1 MDLYFSPLSC
11 PVSSRITLYEAGA
24 EAKFHRVNT
33 QTGKTEAGDDYR
45 RINPKGMVPALRT
58 DDGQVLTENAAIL
71 QYIAD
76 RYPAAGLAPTGFG
89 RYRLQEWL
97 SFIGTELHKMAFTP
111 LLSPRFDDAAKAT
124 ARETAGRHFA
134 YLDAHL
140 EDRQWLL
147 DDFSVADAYMAAILT
162 WADYVKIDFAA
173 YPHLAAYKDRLRA
186 RPAVARALGEEF
198 ALFQAA

>member
-33 QTGKTEAGDDYR
+33 QTGKTETGEDYR

-71 QYIAD
+71 QYLAD
-76 RYPAAGLAPTGFG
+76 RFPAAGLAPTGFQ

-97 SFIGTELHKMAFTP
+97 SFIGTELHKLVFTP
-111 LLSPRFDDAAKAT
+111 LLSPRHDAAAKAL
-124 ARETAGRHFA
+124 ALEYAADRLR
-134 YLDAHL
+134 YLDAYL
-140 EDRQWLL
+140 EDRAWLL
-147 DDFSVADAYMAAILT
+147 DSFSVADAYMAAILT
-162 WADYVKIDFAA
+162 WADHLKIDFAP

-186 RPAVARALGEEF
+186 RPSVARALGEEF